1 MTGALVLAGI
11 LAIPIAIMVRL
22 AMSWPKPKAA
32 AAAPP
37 KIDRC
42 RHCHGALDEYDSGNV
57 CRWCASDD
65 AREYAGVD
73 R

>member
-1 MTGALVLAGI
+1 VIL
-11 LAIPIAIMVRL
+11 LAIPVAILCRL
-22 AMSWPKPKAA
+22 VLSPTVKRPGV
-32 AAAPP
+32 
-37 KIDRC
+37 DRC